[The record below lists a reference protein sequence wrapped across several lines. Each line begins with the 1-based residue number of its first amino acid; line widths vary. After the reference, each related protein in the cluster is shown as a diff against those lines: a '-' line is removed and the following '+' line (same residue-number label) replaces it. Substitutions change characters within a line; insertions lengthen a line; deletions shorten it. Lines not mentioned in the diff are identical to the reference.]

1 MIMNATLTWTT
12 GYEAAAYARRNEN
25 GTVAARAKHAVM
37 LVGAPLIGLIAV
49 IALPFVGLG
58 VLVWMAIRALP
69 KRVKDVALFFAA
81 PFIGLAYAIA
91 FPVIGV
97 GVLMWTGVRAVAG
110 K

>member
-1 MIMNATLTWTT
+1 MNATLTWTT
-12 GYEAAAYARRNEN
+12 GYEAAAYARRNEY
-25 GTVAARAKHAVM
+25 GTVIARAKHALI

-49 IALPFVGLG
+49 IAFPLVGLA
-58 VLVWMAIRALP
+58 VLAWMAIRALP
-69 KRVKDVALFFAA
+69 KRVKDIALFFAA

-97 GVLMWTGVRAVAG
+97 GVLAWTAVRALKG